1 MGRRFPV
8 LMVLLRVGA
17 FATCLQLAVAYPFV
31 AAAQQPAQQP
41 AGATVPP
48 PAPVVPGAPAAQVP
62 GRGRGPQP
70 VDSRVQ
76 IRTHHFAETNED
88 IPYALFVSSKVKKDQ
103 KAPMIVSLHGLGGTH
118 TTMMRPNAIDLAE
131 AGGYILLAPMGY
143 NPRGWFG
150 APAPQGRRGAPPAN
164 AAPNAAPN
172 PAPNAAAPS
181 PAAPNQAV
189 PNLALP
195 NQTAAA
201 PQGRRGGGPG
211 GANPNDPPNLRELS
225 EKETLQV
232 IELVRKEFTVD
243 DNRTYVMGHS
253 MGGAGTLYLAIKYP
267 QRWAAAVAIAP
278 AAFSVDKEGL
288 ARIPKMPIMIVHGDM
303 DTVVPTAVGRA
314 WVDAMKALNM
324 NYQYIEVPG
333 GDHGSV
339 ISSHQAEIFA
349 FFAKHSR

>member
-1 MGRRFPV
+1 MRRRSTVFT
-8 LMVLLRVGA
+8 MLLRVGA
-17 FATCLQLAVAYPFV
+17 FAACLQLVLV
-31 AAAQQPAQQP
+31 AQQPAAP
-41 AGATVPP
+41 ATT
-48 PAPVVPGAPAAQVP
+48 GAPAAQAP

-70 VDSRVQ
+70 VDPRVQ

-103 KAPMIVSLHGLGGTH
+103 KAPMIVTLHGLGGTH

-164 AAPNAAPN
+164 AAPNAAPSPN
-172 PAPNAAAPS
+172 PNSAPNAAAPN
-181 PAAPNQAV
+181 PAAPTQ
-189 PNLALP
+189 
-195 NQTAAA
+195 AAA

-232 IELVRKEFTVD
+232 IDLVRKEFTVD

-253 MGGAGTLYLAIKYP
+253 MGGAGTLYMAIAHS
-267 QRWAAAVAIAP
+267 QRWAAAAAIAP
-278 AAFSVDKEGL
+278 AAFSVDKAGL
-288 ARIPKMPIMIVHGDM
+288 AKIPKMPIMIVHGDM
-303 DTVVPTAVGRA
+303 DTVVPPTVGRA

-324 NYQYIEVPG
+324 NHVYIEVPG
-333 GDHGSV
+333 GDHGTV
-339 ISSHQAEIFA
+339 ISSHQADIFA

>member
-1 MGRRFPV
+1 
-8 LMVLLRVGA
+8 MVLLRIGA
-17 FATCLQLAVAYPFV
+17 FAACMQLAIAYPFV

-41 AGATVPP
+41 SGAAVQQPTP
-48 PAPVVPGAPAAQVP
+48 PAVPGTPAAQVP

-70 VDSRVQ
+70 IDPRVQ
-76 IRTHHFAETNED
+76 IRTHRFTETNED

-103 KAPMIVSLHGLGGTH
+103 KAPMIVTLHGLGGTH

-164 AAPNAAPN
+164 AAPNAAPPN
-172 PAPNAAAPS
+172 AAAPNTAAPNTAAPNAAAAN
-181 PAAPNQAV
+181 AAASNP
-189 PNLALP
+189 
-195 NQTAAA
+195 AA
-201 PQGRRGGGPG
+201 PQGRGRGPG
-211 GANPNDPPNLRELS
+211 GLTNPNDPPNLRELS

-267 QRWAAAVAIAP
+267 QRWAAAAAIAP

-303 DTVVPTAVGRA
+303 DTVVPPSVGRA

-339 ISSHQAEIFA
+339 ITSHQADIFA

>member
-1 MGRRFPV
+1 MARPSTV
-8 LMVLLRVGA
+8 LMMLLRVGA
-17 FATCLQLAVAYPFV
+17 FAACLQLAVAYPFV
-31 AAAQQPAQQP
+31 AAAQQPAGAAAQQP
-41 AGATVPP
+41 AAPP
-48 PAPVVPGAPAAQVP
+48 TPAAPAAQAP

-103 KAPMIVSLHGLGGTH
+103 KAPMIVTLHGLGGTH

-164 AAPNAAPN
+164 AAPNAAAPN
-172 PAPNAAAPS
+172 PAAPN
-181 PAAPNQAV
+181 PAAPNQ
-189 PNLALP
+189 
-195 NQTAAA
+195 AAA
-201 PQGRRGGGPG
+201 PQGRRGRGPG

-288 ARIPKMPIMIVHGDM
+288 SKIPKMPVMVVHGDM
-303 DTVVPTAVGRA
+303 DTVVPTSVGRA

-339 ISSHQAEIFA
+339 ISSHQADIFA

>member
-1 MGRRFPV
+1 MGRRSTV
-8 LMVLLRVGA
+8 LMTLLRVGA
-17 FATCLQLAVAYPFV
+17 FAACMQLAVAYPFV
-31 AAAQQPAQQP
+31 AAAQQPAGGQQP
-41 AGATVPP
+41 AGAAAQP
-48 PAPVVPGAPAAQVP
+48 PAAPAVPGAPAAQAP
-62 GRGRGPQP
+62 GRGRGQQ

-76 IRTHHFAETNED
+76 IRMHHFADTNEE
-88 IPYALFVSSKVKKDQ
+88 IPYALFVSSKVKKGQ
-103 KAPMIVSLHGLGGTH
+103 KAPMIVTLHGLGGTH

-172 PAPNAAAPS
+172 AAAPNAAPPA
-181 PAAPNQAV
+181 PAAPNQA
-189 PNLALP
+189 AP
-195 NQTAAA
+195 NQAAA
-201 PQGRRGGGPG
+201 PQGRRGGGG
-211 GANPNDPPNLRELS
+211 GGQNANDPPNLRELS

-243 DNRTYVMGHS
+243 DDRTYVMGHS

-267 QRWAAAVAIAP
+267 QRWAAAAAIAP

-288 ARIPKMPIMIVHGDM
+288 SKIPKMPIMLVHGDM
-303 DTVVPTAVGRA
+303 DTVVPTSVGRA

-324 NYQYIEVPG
+324 NHLYIEVPG

-349 FFAKHSR
+349 FFAKHKR

>member
-1 MGRRFPV
+1 MGRRSMV
-8 LMVLLRVGA
+8 MVLLRVGA
-17 FATCLQLAVAYPFV
+17 FAACAQLAVVYPFV
-31 AAAQQPAQQP
+31 AAAQQPPGSALPPAGPAAQQP
-41 AGATVPP
+41 V
-48 PAPVVPGAPAAQVP
+48 APSVPGAPAVQAP

-103 KAPMIVSLHGLGGTH
+103 KAPMIVTLHGLGGTH

-164 AAPNAAPN
+164 AAPNAA
-172 PAPNAAAPS
+172 APNAAAPN
-181 PAAPNQAV
+181 PAAPT
-189 PNLALP
+189 P
-195 NQTAAA
+195 AAA
-201 PQGRRGGGPG
+201 AAQGRSGAPPAGRGT
-211 GANPNDPPNLRELS
+211 GANDPPNLRQLS

-232 IELVRKEFTVD
+232 VDLVRKEFTVD
-243 DNRTYVMGHS
+243 DARTYLMGHS
-253 MGGAGTLYLAIKYP
+253 MGGAGTLYLAITYP
-267 QRWAAAVAIAP
+267 QRWAAVAAIAP
-278 AAFSVDKEGL
+278 AAFSVDKQGL
-288 ARIPKMPIMIVHGDM
+288 ARIPKMPVMIVHGDM
-303 DTVVPTAVGRA
+303 DTVVPTPVGRA
-314 WVDAMKALNM
+314 WVEAMRSLQM

-339 ISSHQAEIFA
+339 ISSHQADIFA